1 MSSRINFEDFLK
13 TKKINEKA
21 LFKYFN
27 LIFDDLYE
35 RVENNKVKDEKISME
50 TMRIF
55 FQYPEIIF
63 KLIFSALKIPFENRI
78 SKVQFNEIIF
88 KLYCSDNKEKMK
100 LYFNIFS
107 PDEKQLIYCE
117 NIKIILFNFHLI
129 NYSNNFNYLNKVI
142 NNLNLKENMSFLQWE
157 ELNSRNSDL
166 FYLINFFIENT
177 KPFNDFLINELFCN
191 EIKNNI
197 IKNELKNN
205 NLENKI
211 TKHFKLYLN
220 SLKKEKDDLFFN
232 DLTMNDHKVKTKDF
246 YEEDISN
253 KNKILDF
260 SDNNMKL
267 QTSKSYSNLRINNLL
282 LQQCDNITITGN
294 SSTQCED
301 DYQFLHLITP
311 NKSSLIS
318 SQNIIQ
324 IPINKFIK
332 AFIYSK
338 NEKKFIE
345 KEIDIIDNI
354 IVTYSDGIVNQII
367 DLRYSFIETNLS
379 NVKHKEKNYQRI
391 YIIAKFSNSK
401 NNAFKLFFDSNFEY
415 ENFLLKISSK
425 DLYSTFSK
433 NYELKEIIGI
443 GGFGKVY
450 KALNNET
457 GEILAVK
464 IINKK
469 EINYNQR
476 VNSYKNEIL
485 FFNMLTHINHE
496 NIIKAIEL
504 YENCE
509 NICCIYEYVPQ
520 NLTQFILCNK
530 NNMNVN
536 IIKRISYE
544 MISAL
549 SFMKKIG
556 LIHQDL
562 KTENVM
568 VKYDN
573 NNINNLNIKLIDFG
587 LSKIMLINE
596 TCSGQFGTPNYMA
609 PELTYYD
616 DYNYKIDIWS
626 LGIILYYIKYN
637 KLPFDDDSKL
647 KEKILK
653 NIKYQ
658 KIRFGNSICKFES
671 NDEKIFQNIIL
682 NCLIRNPDDRITIES
697 LSDNQWLH
705 IY

>member
-177 KPFNDFLINELFCN
+177 KPFNDFLINELFYN

-205 NLENKI
+205 KLEDKI

-267 QTSKSYSNLRINNLL
+267 QTSKSYSNLRMNNLL

-301 DYQFLHLITP
+301 DYQIIDILPNCINKLSMIEEQEKQNQKLIKVLTY
-311 NKSSLIS
+311 NSKEKKLIENTIEFFG
-318 SQNIIQ
+318 NIIK
-324 IPINKFIK
+324 INFNDTFKL
-332 AFIYSK
+332 
-338 NEKKFIE
+338 
-345 KEIDIIDNI
+345 
-354 IVTYSDGIVNQII
+354 I
-367 DLRYSFIETNLS
+367 DLRYSFFEKISKKTILNNIIFDKRIDIFGQLS
-379 NVKHKEKNYQRI
+379 FNRKHSMKLLFDN
-391 YIIAKFSNSK
+391 II
-401 NNAFKLFFDSNFEY
+401 DY
-415 ENFLLKISSK
+415 ENFVSKIHLNKLFSSFYQK
-425 DLYSTFSK
+425 
-433 NYELKEIIGI
+433 YELQEKIGF
-443 GGFGKVY
+443 GGFGEVY
-450 KALNNET
+450 KVINKET
-457 GEILAVK
+457 FETFAVK
-464 IINKK
+464 VFHKNDLNVNERINSLYNEIYFLKLFINISHENLVKTYDIFENMNDIYCVIEYVSNENLFNYINNNSNINLKQIKNISKQIINGV
-469 EINYNQR
+469 NY
-476 VNSYKNEIL
+476 
-485 FFNMLTHINHE
+485 
-496 NIIKAIEL
+496 IESL
-504 YENCE
+504 G
-509 NICCIYEYVPQ
+509 I
-520 NLTQFILCNK
+520 
-530 NNMNVN
+530 
-536 IIKRISYE
+536 
-544 MISAL
+544 
-549 SFMKKIG
+549 
-556 LIHQDL
+556 IHQDL
-562 KTENVM
+562 KLENLM
-568 VKYDN
+568 VKKYNNN
-573 NNINNLNIKLIDFG
+573 NNINIKIIDFG
-587 LSKIMLINE
+587 LSIIMSKNDF
-596 TCSGQFGTPNYMA
+596 CSGTIGTPNYMA
-609 PELTYYD
+609 PEIINGD
-616 DYNYKIDIWS
+616 EYNYKIDIWS
-626 LGIILYYIKYN
+626 LGIILYFIRYKR
-637 KLPFDDDSKL
+637 LPFNDNRKDNRNFIYENIRRFRIKFNEPSLKLSEEDDFKF
-647 KEKILK
+647 KQIILK
-653 NIKYQ
+653 CLTIDPDERIFIQELK
-658 KIRFGNSICKFES
+658 
-671 NDEKIFQNIIL
+671 NDNWFNL
-682 NCLIRNPDDRITIES
+682 
-697 LSDNQWLH
+697 
-705 IY
+705 

>member
-1 MSSRINFEDFLK
+1 MFYRYNFEDFLK
-13 TKKINEKA
+13 TKKINEEA
-21 LFKYFN
+21 LLKYFN
-27 LIFDDLYE
+27 FIFDDIYQ
-35 RVENNKVKDEKISME
+35 RIENNKVKDEKISME
-50 TMRIF
+50 TVRLF

-63 KLIFSALKIPFENRI
+63 KLICSALNISIENRI
-78 SKVQFNEIIF
+78 SKDQFLEIIF
-88 KLYCSDNKEKMK
+88 KLYCSENNEKMK
-100 LYFNIFS
+100 LYFNIFF
-107 PDEKQLIYCE
+107 PNEKQLINCE
-117 NIKIILFNFHLI
+117 NIKLILFNFHLI
-129 NYSNNFNYLNKVI
+129 NYSNNFNYLNKII
-142 NNLNLKENMSFLQWE
+142 NNLNLKENMNYLEWE

-166 FYLINFFIENT
+166 FYLINFYLENT
-177 KPFNDFLINELFCN
+177 KPFNDYLINELFIN

-197 IKNELKNN
+197 IKDEFMNN
-205 NLENKI
+205 NLHDKI
-211 TKHFKLYLN
+211 SKYFKLYLN

-232 DLTMNDHKVKTKDF
+232 DFTLYNSKVKTKDF
-246 YEEDISN
+246 DDISN
-253 KNKILDF
+253 KNNISDI
-260 SDNNMKL
+260 SDNSIKKL
-267 QTSKSYSNLRINNLL
+267 QTSKSYSNLRMNNLL
-282 LQQCDNITITGN
+282 LYQYDNMTITGN

-301 DYQFLHLITP
+301 DYQILHLITS

-345 KEIDIIDNI
+345 KEIDIIDNVI
-354 IVTYSDGIVNQII
+354 IVYSEGIVNQII
-367 DLRYSFIETNLS
+367 DLRYSFIETNLTM
-379 NVKHKEKNYQRI
+379 VKHKDKNYQRI
-391 YIIAKFSNSK
+391 YIIAKFSNLK
-401 NNAFKLFFDSNFEY
+401 NNAFKLFFDNNIEY
-415 ENFLLKISSK
+415 ENFISRIPTK
-425 DLYSTFSK
+425 DLYSTFIK

-450 KALNNET
+450 KILNNET
-457 GEILAVK
+457 GETFAVK
-464 IINKK
+464 VINKK
-469 EINYNQR
+469 EINYNER
-476 VNSYKNEIL
+476 INSYKNEI
-485 FFNMLTHINHE
+485 FFFHMLMHINHE

-504 YENCE
+504 YENSE
-509 NICCIYEYVPQ
+509 NICCIYEYIPQ
-520 NLTQFILCNK
+520 NLTQFILSNK
-530 NNMNVN
+530 NNLNVN
-536 IIKRISYE
+536 IIKKISYE

-549 SFMKKIG
+549 NFMKKIG

-562 KTENVM
+562 KAENVM

-587 LSKIMLINE
+587 LSKIMLNNE
-596 TCSGQFGTPNYMA
+596 TCIGQFGTPNYMA

-658 KIRFGNSICKFES
+658 RIRFGNSICEFES

-682 NCLIRNPDDRITIES
+682 NCLIRNPVDRITIES
-697 LSDNQWLH
+697 LSENQWFH
-705 IY
+705 I